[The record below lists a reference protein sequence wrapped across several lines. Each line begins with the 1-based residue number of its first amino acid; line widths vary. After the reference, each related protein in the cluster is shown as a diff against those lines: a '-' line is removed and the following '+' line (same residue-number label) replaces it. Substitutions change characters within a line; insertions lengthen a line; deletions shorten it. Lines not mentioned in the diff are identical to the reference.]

1 MTNITAEVDLDAEGR
16 QAGYLRVPHST
27 HDSAYGWIGV
37 PIVCLANGPG
47 PTVLMTGG
55 THGDEYEGQIAVTR
69 LARELHPSRIR
80 GRLIL
85 IPALN
90 APAAEAGR
98 RCSPIDDG
106 NLNRSF
112 PGDPAGTPTE
122 MLAHYVEE
130 VLIPRSD
137 VLIDLHSGGAS
148 LLYPPTV
155 LRGPGADEREA
166 ALLTRLQT
174 TFDLP
179 YAWVFASSPGRK
191 STGRTAMAGA
201 NRKEVVSLMAELGGA
216 GAVDPTVLALTERGL
231 QRILHAL
238 DMLPDYRPD
247 PAQGTREVQARGSV
261 YAYDPGI
268 FEPFKQI
275 ADPVAAGDPLGQ
287 IHDPLRPWAEPI
299 EVPSPFAG
307 FLLAKRVPGR
317 VSRGDAVA
325 QIASDI

>member
-1 MTNITAEVDLDAEGR
+1 M
-16 QAGYLRVPHST
+16 RVPHST

-69 LARELHPSRIR
+69 LARELDPSDIR

-112 PGDPAGTPTE
+112 PGNPSGTPTE
-122 MLAHYVEE
+122 MIAHYVEE
-130 VLIPRSD
+130 VLLPRSD
-137 VLIDLHSGGAS
+137 VLIDLHSGGSS

-155 LRGPGADEREA
+155 
-166 ALLTRLQT
+166 
-174 TFDLP
+174 
-179 YAWVFASSPGRK
+179 
-191 STGRTAMAGA
+191 
-201 NRKEVVSLMAELGGA
+201 
-216 GAVDPTVLALTERGL
+216 
-231 QRILHAL
+231 LHAL

-299 EVPSPFAG
+299 EVLSPLAG